1 VDSNQQ
7 PAPRRHPAPYNR
19 NAELH
24 SFLRAMAA
32 IGIRV
37 TLKQPPEPEPEAPI
51 ESP

>member
-1 VDSNQQ
+1 MTDTKQ

-24 SFLRAMAA
+24 SYLRAMAT

-37 TLKQPPEPEPEAPI
+37 TLKQPPEPEKETA
-51 ESP
+51 